1 MTALGHPI
9 ADVTGALLTL
19 LALGALGGGGY
30 LLAVRLLGL
39 ERAASDALA
48 LAIAWLLAATGL
60 GVGIGLALGACGQ
73 LRLAP
78 GLALALLACGVLL
91 VLPRRPR
98 EPASPP
104 SSRCSPA
111 TPSAPRRCAAW
122 CARRCPGTA

>member
-1 MTALGHPI
+1 MTALRHPI
-9 ADVTGALLTL
+9 AHITGALLTPP
-19 LALGALGGGGY
+19 AVGARGGGGS
-30 LLAVRLLGL
+30 LLAVGLLGL
-39 ERAASDALA
+39 EGAASDALA

-98 EPASPP
+98 EP
-104 SSRCSPA
+104 RQ
-111 TPSAPRRCAAW
+111 R
-122 CARRCPGTA
+122 